1 MISYNNGHKQHRSG
15 GGGTP
20 KPQFGPTANIIKTL
34 APQLTDALKTQLI
47 AGPKQAESLANREI
61 QQATQAVRGGYAARG
76 LAGGGIAQAGETQ
89 AASDIAMQ
97 VGQQYANQLI
107 GVGQLGTGSPSYA
120 PQQQPRG
127 FLGMK

>member
-1 MISYNNGHKQHRSG
+1 MIAYKIGQRRHCSG
-15 GGGTP
+15 GSSAP
-20 KPQFGPTANIIKTL
+20 KPQFGPTADIIKKL
-34 APQLTDALKTQLI
+34 SPQLTTALGTQLV
-47 AGPKQAESLANREI
+47 AGPEQAGSLAQREI

-76 LAGGGIAQAGETQ
+76 LAGSGIAQAGETQ

-127 FLGMK
+127 LFGMK